1 MYQLGGFMI
10 GRIKKVIKSIGA
22 RKEEKTYHSMVVYD
36 GEEYITIS
44 LTSDM
49 LDKAKK
55 REEQIDVPLIQRLI
69 HKILMWF

>member
-1 MYQLGGFMI
+1 MI
-10 GRIKKVIKSIGA
+10 GRIKKVIKSIGT
-22 RKEEKTYHSMVVYD
+22 RKEKKTYHSMVVYD

-55 REEQIDVPLIQRLI
+55 REEQINVPLLQRII
-69 HKILMWF
+69 HKVLMWL